1 MITIFSSRAKEYE
14 SLMEGKN
21 TISDSPFKAK

>member
-14 SLMEGKN
+14 SLMEAKN